1 MSRRRVA
8 VSLALVI
15 TVALAAVACGSDNNS
30 SSSSSK
36 PSVSIATQAFGE
48 SEIAGQ
54 LYGQVLKANG
64 FPVKYQSFKDR
75 ESIYTAL
82 DSKDVNFV
90 PDYAASALEF
100 LNKNAKESS
109 PDINVTMSKLQERL
123 KAKNLQAL
131 EPSKAVDTNS
141 LVVTKATADKYHL
154 TNISD
159 LKDTMKLGGPQDCPT
174 NGSCIPPLKSV
185 YGIDMSK
192 NFVPLDLGGPLT
204 KTALK
209 NGDIDV
215 AVLFSTD
222 SSIAENGWVVL
233 KDDKGIFKSD
243 NIVPVLTN
251 DLAANADLVK
261 LANEVS
267 AKLTTE
273 NVTAMNKQFDVD
285 KKDAS
290 TIAKDFLTKN
300 GLLS

>member
-15 TVALAAVACGSDNNS
+15 TVALAAVACGDDNS
-30 SSSSSK
+30 SSSSNR

-75 ESIYTAL
+75 GSIYTAL
-82 DSKDVNFV
+82 GSNDVNFV
-90 PDYAASALEF
+90 PDYAASALEY
-100 LNKNAKESS
+100 LNKNAGEASS
-109 PDINVTMSKLQERL
+109 DISVTMSKLDERL
-123 KAKNLQAL
+123 KAKNLKAL

-141 LVVTKATADKYHL
+141 LVVTKATADKYNL
-154 TNISD
+154 KSISD

-204 KTALK
+204 KKALQ

-222 SSIAENGWVVL
+222 SSIASNGWVEL

-243 NIVPVLTN
+243 NIVPVVTN
-251 DLAANADLVK
+251 DLAANAELVK

-285 KKDAS
+285 KEDAA

-300 GLLS
+300 GLL